1 MAYRILAI
9 NPGSTSTKIAI
20 FEDENQIFIKTI
32 RHSAEEISSYPN
44 IASQFAYRKDLILSE
59 LKNAGIDIATIDAIV
74 GRGGVIKPIESGI
87 YEVNAAMLHDLEH
100 PVMGEHASN
109 LGGLIAHN
117 IAAELGD
124 KVKAYI
130 ADPVVVDEMDPIAR
144 ISGHPA
150 IQRLSIFHAL
160 NQKAIARTYAQEAG
174 RKYEDLN
181 LIVAHMGGGIS
192 VSAHQKGRVID
203 TNNALDGEGAF
214 SPERSGSLPTGALVN
229 LCFSGQYTKEEIKK
243 MLCGKGGVVAY
254 LGSNDMLE
262 VERKAETDPE
272 WAKIQDAMSYQVSK
286 EIGAMATV
294 LKGQVDAI
302 LLTGGIAYGKPVTDY
317 ITARVGFIAP
327 VKVYPGEDEMRALAM
342 NGLRILKGET
352 QAKKYV

>member
-20 FEDENQIFIKTI
+20 FEDENQIFVKTI
-32 RHSAEEISSYPN
+32 RHSAEEIGSFPTV
-44 IASQFAYRKDLILSE
+44 ASQFAYRKDLILSE
-59 LKNAGIDIATIDAIV
+59 LKNAGIDIMTVHAIV
-74 GRGGVIKPIESGI
+74 GRGGLVKPIESGI
-87 YEVNAAMLHDLEH
+87 YEVNASMLYDLEH

-117 IAAELGD
+117 IAAELG
-124 KVKAYI
+124 KAVKAYI
-130 ADPVVVDEMDPIAR
+130 ADPVVVDEMDSIAR

-150 IQRLSIFHAL
+150 IQRVSIFHAL
-160 NQKAIARTYAQEAG
+160 NQKAIARTYAKETG
-174 RKYEDLN
+174 HKYEDLN
-181 LIVAHMGGGIS
+181 LIVAHMGGGVS

-203 TNNALDGEGAF
+203 TNNALDGDGPF

-229 LCFSGQYTKEEIKK
+229 ICFSGKYTKEEIKK

-262 VERKAETDPE
+262 VERKAETDPVWSE
-272 WAKIQDAMSYQVSK
+272 IQDAMSYQVSK

-294 LKGQVDAI
+294 LKGKVDAI

-317 ITARVGFIAP
+317 ITERVGFIAP
-327 VKVYPGEDEMRALAM
+327 VKIYAGEDEMRALAM
-342 NGLRILKGET
+342 NGLRILKGEA
-352 QAKKYV
+352 QAKEYV

>member
-1 MAYRILAI
+1 MQGSILRPSMQSLA
-9 NPGSTSTKIAI
+9 
-20 FEDENQIFIKTI
+20 
-32 RHSAEEISSYPN
+32 
-44 IASQFAYRKDLILSE
+44 
-59 LKNAGIDIATIDAIV
+59 
-74 GRGGVIKPIESGI
+74 RGGVIKPIESGI

-229 LCFSGQYTKEEIKK
+229 LCFSGQHTKEEIKK

-254 LGSNDMLE
+254 LGSNDMLG
-262 VERKAETDPE
+262 VERKAETDP
-272 WAKIQDAMSYQVSK
+272 D
-286 EIGAMATV
+286 
-294 LKGQVDAI
+294 GQ
-302 LLTGGIAYGKPVTDY
+302 KF
-317 ITARVGFIAP
+317 RVP
-327 VKVYPGEDEMRALAM
+327 
-342 NGLRILKGET
+342 
-352 QAKKYV
+352 

>member
-1 MAYRILAI
+1 
-9 NPGSTSTKIAI
+9 
-20 FEDENQIFIKTI
+20 
-32 RHSAEEISSYPN
+32 
-44 IASQFAYRKDLILSE
+44 
-59 LKNAGIDIATIDAIV
+59 
-74 GRGGVIKPIESGI
+74 
-87 YEVNAAMLHDLEH
+87 MLHDLEH

-192 VSAHQKGRVID
+192 VSAHQKAV
-203 TNNALDGEGAF
+203 
-214 SPERSGSLPTGALVN
+214 
-229 LCFSGQYTKEEIKK
+229 
-243 MLCGKGGVVAY
+243 
-254 LGSNDMLE
+254 
-262 VERKAETDPE
+262 
-272 WAKIQDAMSYQVSK
+272 
-286 EIGAMATV
+286 
-294 LKGQVDAI
+294 
-302 LLTGGIAYGKPVTDY
+302 
-317 ITARVGFIAP
+317 
-327 VKVYPGEDEMRALAM
+327 
-342 NGLRILKGET
+342 
-352 QAKKYV
+352 